1 MHILHLSTA
10 LTWRG
15 GEQQIAYLH
24 QGLREAGIKQT
35 VLCSSKSAIMG
46 YCNKYSLSCYHIPKT
61 GSFSWQYAKKIKELV
76 KKYKTTIIHIHDSHA
91 HNNAIIAAA
100 VLKVKIPIVL
110 HRRVDFAVTDS
121 FLSRYKYNY
130 PGIKRIISVSKA
142 IENILAPAIHDHSKL
157 RVVYSGIDTNKEVE
171 VDGRLRQE
179 LGLPNDAIIVGNVA
193 ALADHKDPYTFI
205 NVAEALKDHPQYYFV
220 WIGGGEM
227 EYEIKTEIRNRG
239 LQKKVL
245 LTGFRKDVRDVL
257 PELSFFLMTSKT
269 EGLGTSILDAFMSD
283 VPVIATA
290 AGGIPELVEHG
301 KTGLLAPVADADA
314 LAMHILHLSVDKDYT
329 QQLVATAKEKAMGFD
344 FHVMADKVLKI
355 YKEVL
360 G

>member
-46 YCNKYSLSCYHIPKT
+46 YCNKYTLNCYHIPKK
-61 GSFSWQYAKKIKELV
+61 GSFSWDYAKKIKELV

-100 VLKVKIPIVL
+100 LLKVNVPMVL
-110 HRRVDFAVTDS
+110 HRRVDFEVSSS
-121 FLSRYKYNY
+121 FLSKYKYNH
-130 PGIKRIISVSKA
+130 PAVKRIISVSQA
-142 IENILAPAIHDHSKL
+142 IQNILSPAIKDHSKL
-157 RVVYSGIDTNKEVE
+157 RVVYSGIDTNKEVD
-171 VDGRLRQE
+171 VDGRLRKE
-179 LGLPNDAIIVGNVA
+179 LRLPDNAIMVGNVA

-227 EYEIKTEIRNRG
+227 QQDVKNEIRTRG
-239 LQKKVL
+239 LDKKIL

-257 PELSFFLMTSKT
+257 PELSFFMMTSKT

-283 VPVIATA
+283 LPVVATA

-301 KTGLLAPVADADA
+301 KTGLLAPVGDADT
-314 LAMHILHLSVDKDYT
+314 LAMHILHLSVDKEYT
-329 QQLVATAKEKAMGFD
+329 QQLVANAKEKALSFD
-344 FHVMADKVLKI
+344 YHVMTDKVLKI